1 MYEKTEFL
9 KVKIRLLE
17 LEKDFKILK
26 DRESRGGNK
35 KDMEVLFFEPINV
48 SIDDTEAVHG
58 SIPWK
63 TSRNSQKKNCVRDLF
78 LIKLKVHKFPKYR
91 VLN

>member
-1 MYEKTEFL
+1 MNHLRHQNYKNQHRDGILMYEKTEFL

-58 SIPWK
+58 SIP
-63 TSRNSQKKNCVRDLF
+63 
-78 LIKLKVHKFPKYR
+78 
-91 VLN
+91 

>member
-1 MYEKTEFL
+1 MNHLRHQNYKNQHRDGILMYEKTEFL

-48 SIDDTEAVHG
+48 SIDDIEAVHG
-58 SIPWK
+58 SIP
-63 TSRNSQKKNCVRDLF
+63 
-78 LIKLKVHKFPKYR
+78 
-91 VLN
+91 